1 VNTSTV
7 LFNHHFGLF
16 TLGAG
21 DALLHVP
28 AQAAGSTLPGIGP
41 PAEKFNQV
49 RSVFGYGNTNKRG
62 FSGAVNLGFD
72 VNINQIQYGSTQL
85 SYNWDCCGINIEYRR
100 FQLANVRNENQ
111 FRFTFALAN
120 VGAFG
125 NLRRT
130 ERLY

>member
-28 AQAAGSTLPGIGP
+28 GQISSLTISGKP
-41 PAEKFNQV
+41 PAEKFDQLRTV
-49 RSVFGYGNTNKRG
+49 LGYGSMDKRG

-72 VNINQIQYGSTQL
+72 VNLNQVQYGSTQL
-85 SYNWDCCGINIEYRR
+85 SYNWDCCGVNMEYRR
-100 FQLANVRNENQ
+100 FSLANVRNENQ
-111 FRFTFALAN
+111 FRFTFSLAN